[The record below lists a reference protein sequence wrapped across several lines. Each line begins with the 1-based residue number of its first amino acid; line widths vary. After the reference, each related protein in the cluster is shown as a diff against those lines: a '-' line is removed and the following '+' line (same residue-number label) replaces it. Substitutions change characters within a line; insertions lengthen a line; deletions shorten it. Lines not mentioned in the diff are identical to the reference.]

1 LQQTFRLRKFNIN
14 DLQSVIHIN
23 RTCLPENYTDYFF
36 IELHQRFP
44 ETFIVAEENG
54 EVVGYIMCRIELG
67 LSNFGFSGLLKK
79 GHIVSVAVL
88 HPHRRK
94 GIGKALVAQAI
105 ENMRIYNAK
114 QCFLEVRVTNTPA
127 IELYKKLGFEI
138 TRTIHGY
145 YSDGEDAY
153 VMTKKL

>member
-1 LQQTFRLRKFNIN
+1 MQQTFKLRKFTMN
-14 DLQSVIHIN
+14 DLQTVMHIN
-23 RTCLPENYTDYFF
+23 RVCLPENYTDYFF

-88 HPHRRK
+88 HQYRRK
-94 GIGKALVAQAI
+94 GIGKALVTQAL

-153 VMTKKL
+153 VMTRKL